1 MLRGRFQ
8 DTASKKSAPR
18 APKLKERPRA
28 PYWSA
33 GFVAELAVSLSKATI
48 SNPLVL
54 ENFVSVLHAPGKMLS
69 VSSLLNPSPPGPL
82 PTPRFLP
89 SPAMS
94 SPGTCYSD
102 RDQSP
107 YLDRTTV
114 PKLKMTK
121 DPSTVS
127 KYKPRGVI
135 KYFPFENF
143 DELSRCEVHR
153 FRVSPFGRIQE
164 SCAHIPYNSGK
175 KDFFEKTGRESF
187 EVFKYEFKV
196 PGEDNDF
203 TVMWDYNV
211 GLVRMTPFFKCCKYS
226 KTVPAKMLSLNPGLK
241 DITHSITGGAIAAQG
256 YWMPYECAKAVC
268 ATFCY
273 NIAGALIPIFGPS
286 FPSMCV
292 PPGSPEYQRM
302 VIDHRIVEDAIKD
315 ADRSRKVQHH
325 APPPIG
331 LKHMS
336 DIERRPMRPLRDD
349 RRLRLNTT
357 RLMSPYSD
365 TDGEGNRSCP
375 DSASSNSSDGISYG
389 YGYHQAPARPSQPPT
404 SGWVAANRPEPYRL
418 ADESYRTPHPYL
430 SAVPRFTPLNRH
442 TPTPRPSWAQKRPI
456 DHDDGDDGR
465 GSSESSQLSSPSL
478 SLLSERRREEESDA
492 EIAEQNA
499 ALGLMTLK
507 TASRKESGYQS
518 DFDSSDS
525 HRTKRRRATSA

>member
-1 MLRGRFQ
+1 
-8 DTASKKSAPR
+8 
-18 APKLKERPRA
+18 
-28 PYWSA
+28 
-33 GFVAELAVSLSKATI
+33 
-48 SNPLVL
+48 
-54 ENFVSVLHAPGKMLS
+54 
-69 VSSLLNPSPPGPL
+69 
-82 PTPRFLP
+82 
-89 SPAMS
+89 MS

-102 RDQSP
+102 RAPSP
-107 YLDRTTV
+107 YLDRPV
-114 PKLKMTK
+114 APKLKMSN
-121 DPSTVS
+121 DPSPVS

-135 KYFPFENF
+135 KYYPFENLE
-143 DELSRCEVHR
+143 DISRREVHR

-241 DITHSITGGAIAAQG
+241 DITHSITGGAIAAQ
-256 YWMPYECAKAVC
+256 VC
-268 ATFCY
+268 ATFCH

-315 ADRSRKVQHH
+315 ADRSRKVQRR
-325 APPPIG
+325 ALPPITLG
-331 LKHMS
+331 HMPN
-336 DIERRPMRPLRDD
+336 IERRPMRPLRDD

-365 TDGEGNRSCP
+365 TDGEGGTRSCP
-375 DSASSNSSDGISYG
+375 DSASSNSSDGVGYS
-389 YGYHQAPARPSQPPT
+389 YGYHQTPARHSQPPT
-404 SGWVAANRPEPYRL
+404 SGWVAANPPEPYRL
-418 ADESYRTPHPYL
+418 ADDIYRTAHTPHP
-430 SAVPRFTPLNRH
+430 
-442 TPTPRPSWAQKRPI
+442 
-456 DHDDGDDGR
+456 DGGR
-465 GSSESSQLSSPSL
+465 DSTGGDSIHVSSPAL
-478 SLLSERRREEESDA
+478 SFQSDTRRREEESDA

-518 DFDSSDS
+518 DLDSSDL
-525 HRTKRRRATSA
+525 HRSKRRRATSA